1 MKTKKIVIAGGT
13 GFLGSCLKDYYA
25 ATDTHLVILTRGIS
39 RTEGNVSYVQ
49 WDGKSPGRWCQQIEG
64 ADALINLNGKSV
76 DCRYNKK
83 NKALIYTSRLDA
95 TRALGDAVLNCA
107 SPPRVWINASSATF
121 YRHSLDKEMDETTGE
136 PGAGFSVDVV
146 QKWEQ
151 AFNSF
156 NTPFTRKVIIRTSIV
171 LGRNGGAL
179 NPLKTL
185 TQSGFGGRQG
195 QGNQYVSWIHEKDFV
210 SIIDFLITDDD
221 AMGVYNVTSPNPVPN
236 NEFMKAIR
244 MSLKMTAGI
253 PMPQW
258 LLSLGALIIGTETEL
273 VLKSRRVVPARL
285 IRAGYKFKF
294 DSIETALKDLCN
306 SRHTVNN
313 NVLTSST
320 EPQPS

>member
-39 RTEGNVSYVQ
+39 RREGNVSYVQ
-49 WDGKSPGRWCQQIEG
+49 WDGKSTGKWCQEIEG

-83 NKALIYTSRLDA
+83 NRALIYASRLDA
-95 TRALGDAVLNCA
+95 TRVLGDAVLNCT

-146 QKWEQ
+146 QRWEQ

-185 TQSGFGGRQG
+185 TQSGLGGRQG
-195 QGNQYVSWIHEKDFV
+195 QGNQYVSWLHENDFV
-210 SIIDFLITDDD
+210 SIIDFLITHDD

-244 MSLKMTAGI
+244 KVLKMPVSI
-253 PMPQW
+253 PTPRW

-285 IRAGYKFKF
+285 TAAGYEFKF
-294 DSIETALKDLCN
+294 DNIETALEDLLIEQN
-306 SRHTVNN
+306 TFNN
-313 NVLTSST
+313 ISLTSSA
-320 EPQPS
+320 ESQPS